1 MHKYVYVNIVN
12 STKSK
17 MGVSYFEPLVE
28 RIKPKHGDKTNIS
41 HIKKQNKKK
50 QNNNYCVRIVK
61 IISKN
66 CQAAA
71 CSY

>member
-41 HIKKQNKKK
+41 HIKKQNKK
-50 QNNNYCVRIVK
+50 NRITT
-61 IISKN
+61 I
-66 CQAAA
+66 A
-71 CSY
+71 